1 MKTNKKKIIPIIAS
15 VFVVA
20 AAVLVGYT
28 YAKYVSSASGN
39 TSARVAKFSFSLNG
53 AGAGTTTQTLNINNL
68 FNYTYNSGKVT
79 GASNAKVVAPGTSGY
94 VEIHLQNTGEVAII
108 RAWPITETHASN
120 IPIKYQIST
129 TTTPNESNWATASN
143 LAPSETSVAIG
154 GTQKYYLH
162 WKWVSTSDANDTTLG
177 IAGTATVSIKVDC
190 TVSQYL
196 G

>member
-20 AAVLVGYT
+20 AAVLAGYT

-79 GASNAKVVAPGTSGY
+79 GTSNAKVVAPGTSGY
-94 VEIHLQNTGEVAII
+94 VEILLQNNGEVAII
-108 RAWPITETHASN
+108 PDWTITETNASN
-120 IPIKYQIST
+120 IPLQYQIST
-129 TTTPNESNWATASN
+129 TTTANASNWTTASS
-143 LAPSETSVAIG
+143 LVPAETSVAIG
-154 GTQKYYLH
+154 GQQKYYLH
-162 WKWVSTSDANDTTLG
+162 WRWNTVSNSADTALG
-177 IAGTATVSIKVDC
+177 IAGTATVSVKVDC